1 MKYQITNHESSYGKL
16 AKQKN
21 VKHKNGIL
29 PSSPKKKKKH
39 YKSKT
44 KNKKK
49 SKHKTVTNS
58 KVNEWLLMATDLRH
72 TMKHRS

>member
-29 PSSPKKKKKH
+29 PSSPKKKKALQIH
-39 YKSKT
+39 
-44 KNKKK
+44 NKKQK
-49 SKHKTVTNS
+49 
-58 KVNEWLLMATDLRH
+58 KV
-72 TMKHRS
+72 